1 MSRHTPW
8 RGKAPST
15 PEEAE
20 RRENARREL
29 ERELAEYYD
38 THSTA
43 DEPGEEVEVERGV
56 PVTDWDTLIGR
67 RVQVVLYRD
76 NPVATLT
83 GVLRS
88 LSDDGEVGIET
99 GEGLRYGWPALE
111 IIEVGDDV
119 PDGYEEEVA

>member
-1 MSRHTPW
+1 MSGHTPW
-8 RGKAPST
+8 RSKAPST

-56 PVTDWDTLIGR
+56 PMTDWDTLIGKYVTVELGEDVEVR
-67 RVQVVLYRD
+67 
-76 NPVATLT
+76 
-83 GVLRS
+83 GILRS
-88 LSDDGEVGIET
+88 LTDDGEVGLDVDGALE
-99 GEGLRYGWPALE
+99 YSWPALE
-111 IIEVGDDV
+111 I
-119 PDGYEEEVA
+119 YESR